1 MLYLISKKGK
11 RREKKPTSTKTVLE
25 KYNRGPKKDNRKKKK
40 KKSVDKKDYN
50 YGKK

>member
-11 RREKKPTSTKTVLE
+11 KREKKPTSTKTVSE

-40 KKSVDKKDYN
+40 EISR
-50 YGKK
+50 